1 MMSTVPEILR
11 KAPLFANLPPDDLR
25 RLADIAI
32 SRRCEKKKTIFR
44 EGDRADGFFL
54 VSAGSVKVFKL
65 SEDGKEQVLH
75 IVLPGQ
81 SFAEATVFEGGTF
94 PAHAEALED
103 SELVFLPKRQFID
116 LLEKNPRIALRMM
129 ASLSKWLKRMTD
141 LVESLSLRDVEARL
155 VRYLSEEMKSR
166 GVTPKDGTV
175 YELNVDKNVLA
186 SRLGTV
192 PETFSRTLKKL
203 QEEGKIR
210 VKGKQIRILKAGFL
224 ARISHWAP

>member
-1 MMSTVPEILR
+1 MTPTLQEVLL

-25 RLADIAI
+25 RLAEIAI

-54 VSAGSVKVFKL
+54 VSAGGVKVFKL
-65 SEDGKEQVLH
+65 SEDGNEQVLH

-81 SFAEATVFEGGTF
+81 SFAEAAVFEGGTF

-103 SELVFLPKRQFID
+103 SELVFIPKQKFID
-116 LLEKNPRIALRMM
+116 LLERNPRIALRMM

-141 LVESLSLRDVEARL
+141 LVESISLRDVETRL
-155 VRYLSEEMKSR
+155 VRYLSEDMKSR

-175 YELNVDKNVLA
+175 YELDVGKNVLA

-210 VKGKQIRILKAGFL
+210 VKGKQIRILKADFL
-224 ARISHWAP
+224 ARVSHHVP